1 MPIVKEKEPIKV
13 FVRQVEAN
21 NKERRIRFKLNK
33 KNPMDKET
41 IKLII
46 YVIVGFL
53 AVIIPYY
60 LFFN

>member
-1 MPIVKEKEPIKV
+1 MKGIK
-13 FVRQVEAN
+13 Q
-21 NKERRIRFKLNK
+21 KIS
-33 KNPMDKET
+33 MDKKT